1 MKIGTNFTSFERV
14 PPVPPPKPGS
24 PPYKKHSSKTKPFN
38 CHLCNKIYTI
48 KKILNTH
55 EQTQTLDKPFSCGK
69 CEKIFTL
76 KSYIHKH
83 KESHVSKQNSEPFLH
98 KMTHSHH
105 NQLTKCPSI
114 PIRYCQAQFQPQLK
128 AGLRWFYFQMG
139 HTPNS
144 VNQANKFKL
153 TKVGYK
159 LSPSL
164 SQSQ

>member
-1 MKIGTNFTSFERV
+1 MKTGTTLPALSECPQCH
-14 PPVPPPKPGS
+14 PPS
-24 PPYKKHSSKTKPFN
+24 KKHSSKTKPFN

-114 PIRYCQAQFQPQLK
+114 PIRYCQTQFQPQLK
-128 AGLRWFYFQMG
+128 AGLRWFLL
-139 HTPNS
+139 PNGS
-144 VNQANKFKL
+144 YPKFHQSSKQVQANQSW
-153 TKVGYK
+153 TQ

-164 SQSQ
+164 PQSQ